1 MDKEIERKICG
12 ILDPTGR
19 TKCPLQS
26 QTDYERGSTCE
37 KCMLF
42 EVIVMFR
49 EMANKLEKES
59 KGE

>member
-26 QTDYERGSTCE
+26 QTDYERDYAVKTSSTQ
-37 KCMLF
+37 L
-42 EVIVMFR
+42 
-49 EMANKLEKES
+49 EM
-59 KGE
+59 GV